1 MTIFYFIMKPQ
12 NTIRRSRLTFF
23 YLLAFT
29 FTIYTIASGQAQE
42 PKESPGYVVIGA
54 FTIEKNAI
62 KLIDYAR
69 ERNISAKYQIHPT
82 KDLFYVYEQVDKPL
96 AEKQRIKENFPEFY
110 DVWVYRGELGRGS
123 LNKVPTS
130 TVVAKNE
137 GDNKTLVITETDQST
152 HAGIAAADSEKEAE
166 TKGEHEAS
174 KNLERKENTYHVYLN
189 TINAKNMKEVKGR
202 VNVIDPVRAKQLL
215 VAKSHEVTEVKNP
228 NNGGNVIKLA
238 TDIFGFREV
247 QQTINLDNPVNDTT
261 QNFVHTIGD
270 SIIVDFEL
278 QRFKKGDVLVMYNVY
293 FFKDAAIMRPESIY
307 ELNSLLD
314 MLKENESLVVKLHG
328 HTNGN
333 SHGKIIHLDPED
345 KNFFSLNADHKEDN
359 GSAKKLSL
367 FRAYTIQH
375 WLIEQGIA
383 EERIDIKGWG
393 GKQMIY
399 DKHDTQAYKN
409 VRVEV
414 EIVEE

>member
-1 MTIFYFIMKPQ
+1 MKPQ
-12 NTIRRSRLTFF
+12 NTIKRSRLTFF
-23 YLLAFT
+23 YLLALT
-29 FTIYTIASGQAQE
+29 LITYTTASGQAQE

-62 KLIDYAR
+62 KLIDYAK

-96 AEKQRIKENFPEFY
+96 AEKQRIKESFPEFY
-110 DVWVYRGELGRGS
+110 DVWVYRGELGRNALS
-123 LNKVPTS
+123 KTPSSPVIAENKSSNDTQ
-130 TVVAKNE
+130 
-137 GDNKTLVITETDQST
+137 VITEIDQST
-152 HAGIAAADSEKEAE
+152 HAGIAASEDDNKSEMVEEAP
-166 TKGEHEAS
+166 KS
-174 KNLERKENTYHVYLN
+174 LEKKENTYHVYLN
-189 TINAKNMKEVKGR
+189 TINSKNMKEVKGR

-215 VAKSHEVTEVKNP
+215 VAKSHEVTEVKDP
-228 NNGGNVIKLA
+228 NNGSNVIKLA

-247 QQTINLDNPVNDTT
+247 QQTIDLDNPVNDTT
-261 QNFVHTIGD
+261 KNYVHTIGD

-314 MLKENESLVVKLHG
+314 MLKENENLVVKLHG

-345 KNFFSLNADHKEDN
+345 KNFFSLNANHKEDN
-359 GSAKKLSL
+359 GTAKKLSL
-367 FRAYTIQH
+367 YRAYTIQN
-375 WLIEQGIA
+375 WLIEQGISPD
-383 EERIDIKGWG
+383 RMDIKGWG
-393 GKQMIY
+393 GKKMIY

>member
-1 MTIFYFIMKPQ
+1 MKPQ
-12 NTIRRSRLTFF
+12 NTIKRSRLTFF
-23 YLLAFT
+23 YLLALT
-29 FTIYTIASGQAQE
+29 FLTYSTASSQAQE

-62 KLIDYAR
+62 KLIDYAK
-69 ERNISAKYQIHPT
+69 EKNISAQYKIHPT
-82 KDLFYVYEQVDKPL
+82 KDLFYVYEEMDKPS
-96 AEKQRIKENFPEFY
+96 AERDRIKEQFPEFY
-110 DVWVYRGELGRGS
+110 DVWVYRGELGRNG
-123 LNKVPTS
+123 LNKQDNPVL
-130 TVVAKNE
+130 VAKSEAN
-137 GDNKTLVITETDQST
+137 DKVQVITEMDQSA
-152 HAGIAAADSEKEAE
+152 HAGIASEESTNE
-166 TKGEHEAS
+166 TISNLEIEEP
-174 KNLERKENTYHVYLN
+174 KNLEKKENTYHVYLN

-215 VAKSHEVTEVKNP
+215 VAKSHEVTEVKDP
-228 NNGGNVIKLA
+228 NNGDKTVKLA

-247 QQTINLDNPVNDTT
+247 QQIIDLDNPVNESTKD
-261 QNFVHTIGD
+261 FVHTIGD

-314 MLKENESLVVKLHG
+314 MLKENENLVVKLHG

-367 FRAYTIQH
+367 YRAYTIQH
-375 WLIEQGIA
+375 WLIEQGISP
-383 EERIDIKGWG
+383 ERMDIKGWG
-393 GKQMIY
+393 GKQMIH